1 MTGERSINVCE
12 CRQRLKCSEF
22 CCLLHNICL
31 NINHGGRGGGGGCP
45 SGAEC
50 DVGLGTVAT
59 GALMLMMRLMTVGGG
74 IGGGIVRRTA
84 IKETVGHALGDLEMH
99 DSENGI

>member
-12 CRQRLKCSEF
+12 CRQRLKCIGEF

-31 NINHGGRGGGGGCP
+31 NINHGGRGGGGGGCP

-59 GALMLMMRLMTVGGG
+59 GALMLMMRLMMAAAV
-74 IGGGIVRRTA
+74 V
-84 IKETVGHALGDLEMH
+84 
-99 DSENGI
+99 

>member
-1 MTGERSINVCE
+1 M
-12 CRQRLKCSEF
+12 
-22 CCLLHNICL
+22 
-31 NINHGGRGGGGGCP
+31 
-45 SGAEC
+45 
-50 DVGLGTVAT
+50 GLGTVDVDDEADD
-59 GALMLMMRLMTVGGG
+59 GGGGG